1 MKLLS
6 FNVRGLGG
14 WEKRREVQR
23 LVREKNPFVF
33 LYSGD
38 QVIGD

>member
-14 WEKRREVQR
+14 WEKRRKVQK
-23 LVREKNPFVF
+23 LVKENRPVV
-33 LYSGD
+33 LCL
-38 QVIGD
+38 